1 MADKDPL
8 IETWRQI
15 IEGDEKSWVLFENG
29 TCVILVDPA
38 DDLAAQAVAI
48 LREFGPVQPGSP
60 SADFGTVPLDK
71 APGWVV
77 TGHHPDVLTYVDP
90 GEVPEKDENTTL
102 AVGLIGRAQRDQ
114 DAQDLTVI
122 HVEDKRR

>member
-1 MADKDPL
+1 MADENPL

-38 DDLAAQAVAI
+38 DDLAARAVAI
-48 LREFGPVQPGSP
+48 LREFGPVRPGSP
-60 SADFGTVPLDK
+60 AADFGTVPLQK

-77 TGHHPDVLTYVDP
+77 TGHHPDVLTYVALD
-90 GEVPEKDENTTL
+90 EVPEKDENTTL
-102 AVGLIGRAQRDQ
+102 AVGLIGRAHRDQ

-122 HVEDKRR
+122 HVEDRRR